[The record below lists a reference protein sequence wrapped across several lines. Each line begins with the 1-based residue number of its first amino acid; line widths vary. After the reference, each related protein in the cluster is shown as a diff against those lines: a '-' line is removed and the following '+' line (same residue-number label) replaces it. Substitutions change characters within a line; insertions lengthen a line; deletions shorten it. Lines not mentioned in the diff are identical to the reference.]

1 MSRQS
6 DAYKALPGIEKL
18 LNRKELSG
26 FTSVAE
32 LAYVKKEAR
41 NQVEQLRSKIA
52 LNDHETIVWVTE
64 SDVKKEICERII
76 VSLADRSSSTLKAV
90 FNLTGTVIHS
100 NLGRARLPVEA
111 VVAME
116 VAALGDVNIEYD
128 LESGRRGDRDAHLEK
143 LLADLTGAEA
153 ATVVNNNAAA
163 VMLVLNSLAK
173 GKNVVISRG
182 ELVEIGGAFRI
193 PDVMESASCGLR
205 EVGTTNRTHLSDYEQ
220 AVDDK
225 TGLIMRV
232 HASNYQI
239 QGFTADVADKALSE
253 LAVASGIPF
262 VSDLGSGTLV
272 ELTQYGLPKEPTV
285 AGTLAAGADLVT
297 FSGDKLLGGPQ
308 SGIVAGRKDLIEKLK
323 SNPLKRALRIDKITM
338 AALVAVL
345 ELYQQPDLLQN
356 RLPLLRDL
364 TRPAKEIEIVCRRL
378 LPLLSARLAGRAAV
392 DVVSCK
398 SQIGSG
404 SLPMDLLD
412 SFSLCF
418 DPMAERGQRDAALL
432 NLAHQFRMLPR
443 PVVGRISD
451 GRYFLD
457 MRCLRDEYEFLA
469 QLTALELN

>member
-6 DAYKALPGIEKL
+6 DAYRALPAIEKL
-18 LNRKELSG
+18 LNREELSG

-32 LAYVKKEAR
+32 LAYVKREAR
-41 NQVEQLRSKIA
+41 SQVEQLRSQIA
-52 LNDHETIVWVTE
+52 LNDPETIAWVIE
-64 SDVKKEICERII
+64 SDVQKEICQKII
-76 VSLADRSSSTLKAV
+76 VSLADRSPGTLKAV
-90 FNLTGTVIHS
+90 FNLTGTVIHT
-100 NLGRARLPVEA
+100 NLGGPVARRSGCG
-111 VVAME
+111 ME

-173 GKNVVISRG
+173 GQNVVISRG

-193 PDVMESASCGLR
+193 PDVMESASCCLR
-205 EVGTTNRTHLSDYEQ
+205 EVGTTNRTHLADYEK
-220 AVDDK
+220 AIDEK
-225 TGLIMRV
+225 AAMIMRV

-239 QGFTADVADKALSE
+239 QGFTADVADAALSK

-262 VSDLGSGTLV
+262 VSDLGSGTLI

-345 ELYQQPDLLQN
+345 ELYRQPDLLKS
-356 RLPLLRDL
+356 RLPLLRDSPA
-364 TRPAKEIEIVCRRL
+364 RPMRL
-378 LPLLSARLAGRAAV
+378 KLSADDYCRCCRTGGWKSNGRRGALQKPDWFRLAAN
-392 DVVSCK
+392 
-398 SQIGSG
+398 GS
-404 SLPMDLLD
+404 S
-412 SFSLCF
+412 
-418 DPMAERGQRDAALL
+418 
-432 NLAHQFRMLPR
+432 
-443 PVVGRISD
+443 
-451 GRYFLD
+451 
-457 MRCLRDEYEFLA
+457 
-469 QLTALELN
+469 